1 VTEFETRT
9 PDWLSVEE
17 ALRRV
22 LEHAHPTPSER
33 GPLHDSL
40 RRALA
45 VPLRARATLPP
56 WDNAAMDGYA
66 VRSSDVQGVT
76 RARPAI
82 LEVVGVVHAG
92 GSLPATNVS
101 AGTALRI
108 MTGAPVPPGADSV
121 IRVEDTDAEAKRSGT
136 VAVFLDRDAL
146 RNVRPRGQDMRAG
159 ETVLD
164 AGVAMGPG
172 QVAVAAAAGH
182 GWIDTH
188 RPARVAILSSGDE
201 LRTLDAWDD
210 VLHGY
215 AIPETNGPTLA
226 ASVAAAGSIALPPRV
241 AVDTRESLRQ
251 HILVSADA
259 DVLVTTG
266 GASMGEADLL
276 KRVLDELNF
285 ELVFWRVTLR
295 PGSPVSF
302 GLLPLP
308 GRNPLPVFGLPGNPA
323 SAFVT
328 FELFVRP
335 FLLALGGHRRIHR
348 PFVRATAGES
358 MHTTARLTHLYR
370 VLLREEAGSTIA
382 TLTGPQGSGLVQS
395 LGRAD
400 GLAIVPPGPEG
411 VAEGDEI
418 RVMLLNDAPGTS
430 MQAGYAP
437 LPL

>member
-1 VTEFETRT
+1 MTDFETRT
-9 PDWLSVEE
+9 ADWLSVEE

-33 GPLHDSL
+33 GPLQDSL

-45 VPLRARATLPP
+45 EPLHARATLPP

-66 VRSSDVQGVT
+66 VRSSDVRGAT
-76 RARPAI
+76 RARPT
-82 LEVVGVVHAG
+82 LLTVVGVVHAG
-92 GSLPATNVS
+92 GSLPATSVS

-121 IRVEDTDAEAKRSGT
+121 IRVEDTDAEANRSGT
-136 VAVFLDRDAL
+136 VAVYAERDAR

-159 ETVLD
+159 EMVLE

-201 LRTLDAWDD
+201 LRTLDAWND
-210 VLHGY
+210 VLQGH
-215 AIPETNGPTLA
+215 AIPETNGPALA

-241 AVDTRESLRQ
+241 AKDTQESLRR
-251 HILVSADA
+251 HILACADA
-259 DVLVTTG
+259 DVLVATG

-276 KRVLDELNF
+276 KRVLDDLGF
-285 ELVFWRVTLR
+285 DLAFWRVTLR

-335 FLLALGGHRRIHR
+335 FLLTLGGHRRVHR

-358 MHTTARLTHLYR
+358 MHSTARLTHLYR
-370 VLLREEAGSTIA
+370 VLLREEAGTTVA
-382 TLTGPQGSGLVQS
+382 MLTGPQGSGLVQS

-400 GLAIVPPGPEG
+400 GLAIIPPGPKG
-411 VAEGDEI
+411 VVEGDEI
-418 RVMLLNDAPGTS
+418 RVMLLDDAPGTS
-430 MQAGYAP
+430 MRAAYAS
-437 LPL
+437 LPT